1 MEKTSEILWSD
12 RKRPIFGLP
21 LSFTKYTLFE
31 DKLYV
36 TVKFLSMHEEEIRL
50 YRITDITL
58 KRTLFDRIFG
68 VGTILCHS
76 SDTTTPTLE
85 IRKVKNAENVRTML
99 SELIEKSRKANN
111 VTTGEFVNSDGF
123 FG

>member
-1 MEKTSEILWSD
+1 MEKTSEVLWSD

-31 DKLYV
+31 EKLYI

-58 KRTLFDRIFG
+58 RRTLFDRLFG

-85 IRKVKNAENVRTML
+85 IRKVKNAEKVRTML
-99 SELIEKSRKANN
+99 SELIEKSRKVNN
-111 VTTGEFVNSDGF
+111 VTMGEFVNSDGF

>member
-1 MEKTSEILWSD
+1 MEKTSEVLWSD
-12 RKRPIFGLP
+12 RKRPIFGWP
-21 LSFTKYTLFE
+21 ISFTKYTLFE

-58 KRTLFDRIFG
+58 KRTFFDRLFG

-76 SDTTTPTLE
+76 SDVSTPALE
-85 IRKVKNAENVRTML
+85 IRKVKNSEKVRTML
-99 SELIEKSRKANN
+99 SDLIEKSRKANN
-111 VTTGEFVNSDGF
+111 ITMGEFVNSDGIL
-123 FG
+123 